1 MAVGA
6 TESVMVHGPNHHTV
20 QNFPLKFKSPEEA
33 HAWWGQCDLVD
44 HHTHWILR
52 DPSRNN
58 MELRRFNTL
67 AGARTWEQGLKIKI
81 HNVYYNLVNTPS
93 F

>member
-6 TESVMVHGPNHHTV
+6 TESVIVHGPNHHPV
-20 QNFPLKFKSPEEA
+20 QHFPLKFNTIEDA
-33 HAWWGQCDLVD
+33 HAWWDQCDLVN
-44 HHTHWILR
+44 HQTHFILR

-67 AGARTWEQGLKIKI
+67 AGAREWEQGLKIKT
-81 HNVYYNLVNTPS
+81 HNVYYKLGNML